1 VLARHQRVL
10 GSLLFAGALL
20 GAVAAGLALRVQ
32 LGRGWYFADGL
43 AMGRWIGEQLPEPAR
58 VFQVD
63 NAGIVAYF
71 AERAVINGDGL
82 INGWD
87 YQRELR
93 AGRLPQY
100 LSALGVEYLVF
111 DEADTA
117 PIAEVAVPLW
127 NGPAVTLFF
136 DHPPGELVRFGRF
149 VLWRIDPRSARVT
162 PPGGAVPRH
171 EP

>member
-1 VLARHQRVL
+1 LLH
-10 GSLLFAGALL
+10 GLLFVGALL
-20 GAVAAGLALRVQ
+20 GVAAAGLALRVQ

-43 AMGRWIGEQLPEPAR
+43 AMGRWIHERLPDAAR

-93 AGRLPQY
+93 AGRLPEY
-100 LSALGVEYLVF
+100 LAALGVEYLVF

-117 PIAEVAVPLW
+117 PVAEVSVPLW
-127 NGPAVTLFF
+127 NAPAVTLYF
-136 DHPPGELVRFGRF
+136 DRPPAELARFGRF

-162 PPGGAVPRH
+162 PPGGRRPRQG
-171 EP
+171 P